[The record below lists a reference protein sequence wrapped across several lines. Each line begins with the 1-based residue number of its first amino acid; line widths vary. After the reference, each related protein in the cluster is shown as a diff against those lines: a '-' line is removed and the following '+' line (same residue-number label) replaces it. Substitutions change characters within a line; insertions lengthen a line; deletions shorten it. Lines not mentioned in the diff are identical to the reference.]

1 MIQRQHIVLLLLL
14 LVLTLFSFLIS
25 FSSGSSQLGFAEVLS
40 QFFNPSPGLEQ
51 QILYELRVPRSVA
64 AFVTGALLAMSGV
77 IMQVLL
83 RNPLADPYILG
94 ISGGAA
100 VAALSA
106 ITIGLG
112 GYWVSYAAF
121 FGAMLS
127 ILIVFGLARSG
138 QNWSATR
145 LLLTGIVVSAGWGA
159 VINILLTTS
168 ANNSVYS
175 MLFWLMGDLSVSRA
189 GFVSITILVLG
200 LLTMM
205 YFARALNVLSRGDL
219 QASALGV
226 NVPRLK
232 LILYFTAALLTAC
245 AVSIAGTI
253 GFVGLVIPHMLRL
266 LGARDHRVLIPA
278 SLLLGGNFLM
288 IADSFART
296 VIAPQQLPVGVVTA
310 VIGVP
315 VFLVILRHTSQRVR
329 E

>member
-1 MIQRQHIVLLLLL
+1 M
-14 LVLTLFSFLIS
+14 LTLFSFLIS